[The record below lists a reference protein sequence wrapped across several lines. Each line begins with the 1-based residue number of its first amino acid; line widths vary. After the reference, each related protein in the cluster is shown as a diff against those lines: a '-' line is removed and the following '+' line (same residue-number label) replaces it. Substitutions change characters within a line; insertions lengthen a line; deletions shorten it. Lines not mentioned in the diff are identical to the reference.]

1 MKKKVLVVLVAVG
14 LISIFWM
21 GVVWAQHPADWMV
34 KEDGK
39 DALVHEKLVE
49 RAIRPFEANIP
60 TQGANDDNGWFCNGP
75 GHASG
80 ALYIMVKEGEWYRA
94 KGLAGEDFHPVQ
106 LPPNYDYT
114 DANKVRWARL
124 EFVPGVNIPKRI
136 LPKWLKLRGGDPTRP
151 CINTR
156 EGGR

>member
-1 MKKKVLVVLVAVG
+1 MKKIWFVLTVFG
-14 LISIFWM
+14 LIAVF
-21 GVVWAQHPADWMV
+21 GGTVLAQHPADWMV

-39 DALVHEKLVE
+39 DVLINEKLVE
-49 RAIRPFEANIP
+49 RLIRPFDPNSP
-60 TQGANDDNGWFCNGP
+60 VQGANDDNGWFCNGP
-75 GHASG
+75 AHARG
-80 ALYIMVKEGEWYRA
+80 ALYIMTKEGEWYRV

-106 LPPNYDYT
+106 LPKDYGFNNP
-114 DANKVRWARL
+114 DEVRWARL
-124 EFVPGVNIPKRI
+124 EYAPGVNIPKRI